1 MALGF
6 LVIDHLFPIELIYTN
21 SVILHTNYNFF
32 STLAFAEKTSLLFQ
46 WRATFLFVLGK
57 KIIAEIHHLGKN
69 SHCNKFEAMRKKAL
83 EGRRYLKQHFDQH
96 SELLVSHERTL
107 DSAAFSARASAAALS
122 FTGSYQPP
130 V

>member
-21 SVILHTNYNFF
+21 SVILHTYYNLF
-32 STLAFAEKTSLLFQ
+32 SNSFCGKIFCSVLF
-46 WRATFLFVLGK
+46 RSNGEHVSCPPK

-83 EGRRYLKQHFDQH
+83 EGRRYLKQRFD
-96 SELLVSHERTL
+96 
-107 DSAAFSARASAAALS
+107 
-122 FTGSYQPP
+122 
-130 V
+130 